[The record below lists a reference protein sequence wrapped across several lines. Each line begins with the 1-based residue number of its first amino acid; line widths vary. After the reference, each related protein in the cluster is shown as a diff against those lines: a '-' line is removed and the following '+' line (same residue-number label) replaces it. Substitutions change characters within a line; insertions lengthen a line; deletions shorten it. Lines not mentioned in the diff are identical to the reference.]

1 MRETVTQLQMVTI
14 AHASKD
20 SKDPTAIVSKHAVEK
35 RLLPTLKKEPPTQ
48 NRTNTFLPELVK
60 KKHSREPSPR
70 KSTEGSTFYLHL
82 SK

>member
-48 NRTNTFLPELVK
+48 YRTNTFLPELVK
-60 KKHSREPSPR
+60 KNILEN
-70 KSTEGSTFYLHL
+70 LHPV
-82 SK
+82 KAQRDQRFTCI